1 MPGALDRSPKKNWIE
16 NRGGLPSYIERI
28 AVHLNNK
35 GMTISH
41 AIATAINVVKKACAT
56 GDLNYPGIQK
66 ENAGSQAEAC
76 AAVAAWEKLKSSKSK
91 VKASALGPLDDL
103 ESIELSMTPGESLRA
118 CRAIARAD
126 RDTVIALAASRGY
139 DTGGI
144 ALSRI
149 LDSVADHSA

>member
-1 MPGALDRSPKKNWIE
+1 VPGKLDRSPKANWVE
-16 NRGGLPSYIERI
+16 RKGGLPQYIERI

-41 AIATAINVVKKACAT
+41 AIATAINVVKKACAS
-56 GDLNYPGIQK
+56 GDLNYPGIQH

-91 VKASALGPLDDL
+91 VKASAFGPLDDL
-103 ESIELSMTPGESLRA
+103 EAIELSMTPGESLRA

-126 RDTVIALAASRGY
+126 RDIVIALAAAHGY
-139 DTGGI
+139 DSGAV

-149 LDSVADHSA
+149 LDSVVDH

>member
-1 MPGALDRSPKKNWIE
+1 
-16 NRGGLPSYIERI
+16 
-28 AVHLNNK
+28 
-35 GMTISH
+35 MTISH

-91 VKASALGPLDDL
+91 VKASAFGPLDDL
-103 ESIELSMTPGESLRA
+103 EAIELSMTPVESLRA
-118 CRAIARAD
+118 CRVIAKAD
-126 RDTVIALAASRGY
+126 RDIIIALAASSGY
-139 DTGGI
+139 DSGVV

-149 LDSVADHSA
+149 LDSARDR